1 MAKDSELTDD
11 ELEELLV
18 KQFKQQ
24 PAKCK
29 MKPALKFIK
38 KDTAPPDEK
47 L

>member
-1 MAKDSELTDD
+1 MTEDNELTDE

-29 MKPALKFIK
+29 MKPALKCIN
-38 KDTAPPDEK
+38 KDTALLDKK

>member
-1 MAKDSELTDD
+1 MAEDRELTDD
-11 ELEELLV
+11 ELEELLM

-29 MKPALKFIK
+29 MKPAQKYIN
-38 KDTAPPDEK
+38 KDIASPDEE

>member
-1 MAKDSELTDD
+1 MTEDNELTDE

-29 MKPALKFIK
+29 MKPPLKCIN
-38 KDTAPPDEK
+38 KDTALLDKK

>member
-1 MAKDSELTDD
+1 MAKESELTDD

-38 KDTAPPDEK
+38 KDTAPLDEK

>member
-1 MAKDSELTDD
+1 MAKDNELTDD

-38 KDTAPPDEK
+38 KDTAPTDEK

>member
-11 ELEELLV
+11 ELEELLL
-18 KQFKQQ
+18 KQVNQQ

-29 MKPALKFIK
+29 MKPALKFVK

>member
-1 MAKDSELTDD
+1 MIKDSELTDD
-11 ELEELLV
+11 DLEELLE

-38 KDTAPPDEK
+38 KYTAPTDEK